1 VGGQNKPQ
9 RPGDSPTARGA
20 ARPQPTFTPIEENP
34 PQQDYGQ
41 QRNQPPRPDYER
53 QQEYQRQLDYQR
65 QREYERQQ
73 PYESQTQQYQPA
85 YQNDQQYKGQPPARA
100 RQPRRTRRR
109 RRWPV
114 VTAVVVIVLLVLA
127 VVADRF
133 ACYEAENQMAD
144 RIHEQGLPVKPHVD
158 IEGFPFLTQL
168 LAKDFNDVV
177 ITASNV
183 TEGSLTIKSIN
194 ATLHGMHLIDGYNG
208 ARIDTLN
215 GSALITYQALANAG
229 GFPSGITLG
238 PGANSSQ
245 IKATVSLP
253 ILGSTSATV
262 QISRVGTNTFNV
274 RVIDAAGIES
284 SLLGNLANYTYTV
297 PELPAGMSIQSVSAT
312 AQGVVIT
319 ITGHNTTL
327 TQSSS

>member
-1 VGGQNKPQ
+1 MSSDPTRPVPPPEWNPEGPTQQYPVGGQKQPQ
-9 RPGDSPTARGA
+9 
-20 ARPQPTFTPIEENP
+20 RPQPTFTPVDQSP
-34 PQQDYGQ
+34 PQ
-41 QRNQPPRPDYER
+41 PDYQR
-53 QQEYQRQLDYQR
+53 QQEYQQQLDYQR

-73 PYESQTQQYQPA
+73 QYESQTQQYQPA
-85 YQNDQQYKGQPPARA
+85 YQNDQPAPRT
-100 RQPRRTRRR
+100 RQPRRKR

-114 VTAVVVIVLLVLA
+114 ITAIVVVVLLVLA

-144 RIHEQGLPVKPHVD
+144 RIQQQGLPVKPHVT

-168 LAKDFNDVV
+168 AAKDFNEVV

-183 TEGSLTIKSIN
+183 TEGSLTIASIN
-194 ATLHGMHLIDGYNG
+194 ATLHGMHLIDGFNG

-215 GSALITYQALANAG
+215 GTVLITYQALANAG

-238 PGANSSQ
+238 PGANSSE

-253 ILGSTSATV
+253 ILGNTSATV
-262 QISRVGTNTFNV
+262 QISPVGTNKFNV
-274 RVIDAAGIES
+274 RVVDAAGIES
-284 SLLGNLANYTYTV
+284 SLLGNLVNYTYSV
-297 PELPAGMSIQSVSAT
+297 PDLPAGMSIQSVSAT
-312 AQGVVIT
+312 SQGVVIT

-327 TQSSS
+327 TQSST